1 VAKYK
6 FIRPADIIAYETKQ
20 GLFEGTKAWDTAL
33 VRPADKPTKPETH
46 IPNLEVGGCT
56 VTRDM
61 SKIEES
67 LSRGQPSKT
76 REFPTTSP

>member
-1 VAKYK
+1 MAKYK
-6 FIRPADIIAYETKQ
+6 FIRPAEITAYETKQ
-20 GLFEGTKAWDTAL
+20 GLFEGAKAWDMAL

-46 IPNLEVGGCT
+46 IPNLEEGDCT
-56 VTRDM
+56 VARDM

-76 REFPTTSP
+76 REFPNTSP